1 MNTASSAGMSAGRQ
15 YRLEWEHFRG
25 EHVAALTVRI
35 DGRKPLFTDANIFSI
50 FEKILLSE
58 CRWYDCE
65 ALVYLFMPDH
75 CHTVLQGKSITAESL
90 RALAGFTQKSG
101 YWLLQHRLQFRWQ
114 EDFGDRILQGKKDIE
129 GQIRYILN
137 NPVRKG
143 LVADWH
149 SYRYKGSTKYNFDE
163 WK

>member
-1 MNTASSAGMSAGRQ
+1 MNPASTAGTFPGRQ

-35 DGRKPLFTDANIFSI
+35 DGKKSLFTDANIFSV

-75 CHTVLQGKSITAESL
+75 CHTILQGKSITAESL

-101 YWLLQHRLQFRWQ
+101 TWLLQHRLPFRWQ
-114 EDFGDRILQGKKDIE
+114 GDFSDRILQGKKEIE
-129 GQIRYILN
+129 KEVRFILN

-143 LVADWH
+143 IVADWH
-149 SYRYKGSTKYNFDE
+149 SYRYKGSTIYKLEE
-163 WK
+163 WQ